1 MGCVEGIM
9 GEERTGLGDGEGI
22 NEEGLGG
29 VTGGD
34 GMGCVVSRVG
44 GETTVE
50 DDVAATGREGLGGAG
65 LGGAKVGPTD

>member
-1 MGCVEGIM
+1 M
-9 GEERTGLGDGEGI
+9 GEEITGLGDGEGT

-44 GETTVE
+44 GETTIE
-50 DDVAATGREGLGGAG
+50 DGVAATGREGLGGAM
-65 LGGAKVGPTD
+65 VGPTD